1 MTAPTPI
8 TRLKRRTRWQAVLG
22 ISLLL
27 VAGAVAWFLT
37 SDSFRELVRR
47 RVVQRIEEASGG
59 RAELKVFRWNLSQM
73 EFEADGLSIHGKEKS
88 NEPPFAQ
95 CGRIYARIKVVSFF
109 RREIDLQFLSV
120 TQPSI
125 NIIVYP
131 DGTTNQPTPRTKR
144 EGASPV
150 EPLFEAAVGK
160 LELQQ
165 GTVTINEQR
174 VPIDIDANDVNV
186 GMSYDASAKRFDG
199 TLHIGRSELRFKDWR
214 PLPIH
219 ADTSFS
225 LFENRARINSL
236 HVASGK
242 SHLDASGDVHDFL
255 VPLVELEYKAHL
267 EMNEISSAARLQNI
281 SGGAIDLN
289 GQGRGGLEH
298 FASAGNAQVRG
309 LLYRDSTVHD
319 VSVGGTAQYS
329 ADEKRIVLS
338 KIAGQIWQG
347 TVTGEAEIQGWLQA
361 KSNPPTGNA
370 QLSLQGVHLQ
380 PFAEA
385 LSSKKLPF
393 KDLHLAGEA
402 SGTVGLAWKGMPG
415 EGTAKLNIKV
425 DPSPTQSEKELPI
438 TAMLRGVYIGK
449 SETLQLDSSE
459 VTTPNSEITASGILG
474 SDKAQLQVAFNT
486 QKITEFQPLVEAISG
501 PDSPVLLNGAAKF
514 TGTISGRFRAP
525 TIVGHVEVHDFSTVF
540 PETSAQKSL
549 RVVRWNSLDGE
560 LRYSP
565 DQLSLSRSTL
575 HRGNAVVTFDGSS
588 TLDTGKFFESSNIT
602 LRAQVRNADVSD
614 LQSLAEYNYPVK
626 GRLDG
631 TIQISGPKTA
641 LVGDAHIQL
650 SDALAWGEP
659 IRSAAVDL
667 RFQGDDV
674 RGRNLAVTAPAG
686 QVVGSGS
693 YNRSSERF
701 GFELR
706 GTGLR
711 LEQLHILQEKRI
723 DVRGLASFK
732 ASGQGTPK
740 QPVVD
745 ANIELRNLALGGD
758 PVGDLTLE
766 AETAGENL
774 RLKGRS
780 NFLNASLGLDGT
792 VHMRDDFPG
801 HLVVDFK
808 NLDLDPL
815 LRGYLKQ
822 FHFTSHALAAGH
834 FQFDGP
840 IRRPELLSAQGD
852 VYSFTAGLENV
863 KVANEGPIHFTL
875 NRHVIGVENLHLVGE
890 GTNFNAAGT
899 VSLSGAREL
908 NVRANGNVNLQILQS
923 FSPEYA
929 ASGMTSLDMRVTGTM
944 QQPHLRGR
952 INIQDGA
959 ISYVDLPNGLSG
971 INGSLIFT
979 EDRLQV
985 QNLTAHSGGGELVL
999 GGFIAYS
1006 HELAFNLT
1014 ARGKDIRLR
1023 YPPGISSSGDANL
1036 TLAGTPKSALLSGEI
1051 TVTRFGLNPRFDFA
1065 SYLARS
1071 KQAATPVKADSPLNG
1086 LRMDVH
1092 VVSTPELQVE
1102 TSLAKVTGNVDI
1114 HLRGTGAKPVV
1125 LGRVNIIEG
1134 DLTFNSTTYHLE
1146 RGEISF
1152 TNPTFIEP
1160 ILDIEAT
1167 AHVRDYDITLGFHG
1181 PADHP
1186 STNYRSDPPLPTA
1199 DIIALLAL
1207 GRTREDSAQAQM
1219 YNPQQTTITDSA
1231 SNELLSQAL
1240 NATVSS
1246 RVQKLF
1252 GVSRI
1257 KIDPQVGGPD
1267 NNTNARLT
1275 IEQQVSNK
1283 VTLTYI
1289 TNLSQSSQQI
1299 IQMEYNISRD
1309 LSILAIRDQTGVVS
1323 FDVRIRQRKK

>member
-8 TRLKRRTRWQAVLG
+8 PRQKRRMRRQAVIG
-22 ISLLL
+22 IALLL
-27 VAGAVAWFLT
+27 VAGALAWFLT
-37 SDSFRELVRR
+37 SDNFRELVRR

-59 RAELKVFRWNLSQM
+59 RVDLKAFRWNLSQM
-73 EFEADGLSIHGKEKS
+73 EFEADGLTIHGKES
-88 NEPPFAQ
+88 PGEPPFAQ
-95 CGRIYARIKVVSFF
+95 FGRIYARIKVISFF

-125 NIIVYP
+125 HIIVYP
-131 DGTTNQPTPRTKR
+131 DGTTNQPTPRVKR
-144 EGASPV
+144 EGANPV
-150 EPLFEAAVGK
+150 EPIFKAAVGK

-165 GTVTINEQR
+165 GLLVVNEKR
-174 VPIDIDANDVNV
+174 VPLDFDANDVSV
-186 GMSYDASAKRFDG
+186 GMNFDAAAKRFDG

-214 PLPIH
+214 PLAIH
-219 ADTSFS
+219 ADSSFS
-225 LFENRARINSL
+225 LFENWARIDSL
-236 HVASGK
+236 QVASGK

-255 VPLVELEYKAHL
+255 TPIVGLTYKAHL
-267 EMNEISSAARLQNI
+267 EMGEISRAARLQDI
-281 SGGAIDLN
+281 SGGAVDLD
-289 GQGRGGLEH
+289 GKGRGGLEH
-298 FASAGNAQVRG
+298 FATSGKAQVRA
-309 LLYRDSTVHD
+309 LLYSDSTVHD
-319 VSVGGTAQYS
+319 VNVGGTTQYS
-329 ADEKRIVLS
+329 ADEQRIVLT

-347 TVTGEAEIQGWLQA
+347 TVTGKAEIRGWLEA
-361 KSNPPTGNA
+361 KSNPPVGNA
-370 QLSLQGVHLQ
+370 QFSLQGVQLQ
-380 PFAEA
+380 PFAES

-393 KDLHLAGEA
+393 KDLHLAAES
-402 SGTVGLAWKGMPG
+402 SGTVDLTWKGMPAD
-415 EGTAKLNIKV
+415 GTARLNIKV
-425 DPSPTQSEKELPI
+425 DPLPTGSEHD
-438 TAMLRGVYIGK
+438 LRVSATLGGVYLGA
-449 SETLQLDSSE
+449 SETLQLDSAQ

-474 SDKAQLQVAFNT
+474 SDTAQLRVAFNT
-486 QKITEFQPLVEAISG
+486 RKITEFQPLVQAIAG
-501 PDSPVLLNGAAKF
+501 PDSPLVLNGAAKF
-514 TGTISGRFRAP
+514 DGTIAGKFRAP
-525 TIVGHVEVHDFSTVF
+525 TIIGHVVLHDFDTVL
-540 PETSAQKSL
+540 PENADQKML
-549 RVVRWNSLDGE
+549 HVIRWNSLEGE

-565 DQLSLSRSTL
+565 EQLSLSRATL
-575 HRGNAVVTFDGSS
+575 HRGSAVVSFDGSS
-588 TLDTGKFFESSNIT
+588 TLEKGRFASSSVVT
-602 LRAQVRNADVSD
+602 LRAQVRNADASD
-614 LQSLAEYNYPVK
+614 LQSLAGYNYPVT
-626 GRLDG
+626 GRVEG
-631 TIQISGPKTA
+631 TTQISGSQA
-641 LVGDAHIQL
+641 NLVGDAHLQL
-650 SDALAWGEP
+650 SDAVVYGEP
-659 IRSAAVDL
+659 VRSAVADL
-667 RFQGDDV
+667 RFEGKAV
-674 RGRNLAVTAPAG
+674 RGKNLTVITPAG
-686 QVVGSGS
+686 QIVGSGS
-693 YNRSSERF
+693 YDRTSERF
-701 GFELR
+701 GFELH

-711 LEQLHILQEKRI
+711 LEQFHLLQEKRI
-723 DVRGLASFK
+723 DVHGLASFD

-740 QPVVD
+740 QPVVN
-745 ANIELRNLALGGD
+745 ARIQLQKLALSGEPIGE
-758 PVGDLTLE
+758 LTLQ
-766 AETAGENL
+766 AETEGETL
-774 RLKGRS
+774 RLTGRS

-792 VHMRDDFPG
+792 VHLRDDFPG
-801 HLVVDFK
+801 HLIVDFK
-808 NLDLDPL
+808 NLDLDPI
-815 LRGYLKQ
+815 LRGYLNQ

-852 VYSFTAGLENV
+852 VYSFSAGLENV
-863 KVANEGPIHFTL
+863 KVANEGPIHLTL
-875 NRHVIGVENLHLVGE
+875 SKQVIGVENLHLIGE
-890 GTNFNAAGT
+890 GTNFSAAGT
-899 VSLSGAREL
+899 VSLAGAREL
-908 NVRANGNVNLQILQS
+908 NLRANGNLNLQILQS
-923 FSPEYA
+923 FSPEYT
-929 ASGMTSLDMRVTGTM
+929 ASGLTSLDMRVTGTM
-944 QQPHLRGR
+944 QHPRMRGR

-971 INGSLIFT
+971 INGSLMFT

-1006 HELAFNLT
+1006 HELTFNLT

-1071 KQAATPVKADSPLNG
+1071 KQSGTPVKANSPLNG

-1219 YNPQQTTITDSA
+1219 YNPQQTNLTDSA

-1257 KIDPQVGGPD
+1257 KIDPQVGGPE

-1289 TNLSQSSQQI
+1289 TNLSQSAQQI